1 MCGFYC
7 ITFIEYMLARK
18 TLLDYTNS
26 FSQNEYKKIKKQ
38 YLSTLKINMV
48 KEVSLEFKSKKID
61 EARNYL
67 LDVIKHNALLSEQ
80 YKKTHK
86 HLNYV
91 EYLLILVSTVT
102 GSISISAFLS
112 LVCVPVGIKSS
123 AVVIKICVI
132 TAGVKKYKSVT

>member
-38 YLSTLKINMV
+38 YISTLKINMV

-61 EARNYL
+61 VNIRR
-67 LDVIKHNALLSEQ
+67 H
-80 YKKTHK
+80 
-86 HLNYV
+86 
-91 EYLLILVSTVT
+91 
-102 GSISISAFLS
+102 ISI
-112 LVCVPVGIKSS
+112 
-123 AVVIKICVI
+123 
-132 TAGVKKYKSVT
+132 